1 MISCT
6 ICLFN
11 PYKTFQIQNSWGHM
25 TITILNMTNTKRCS
39 YGRSQLFAFHL
50 HFISISCN

>member
-25 TITILNMTNTKRCS
+25 TITILNMTNTKWCS

-50 HFISISCN
+50 HFFSISCN